1 MVLHEFE
8 TNAGGSFTA
17 GGGTPFQLT
26 TDRVGTFYQVS
37 AGLAASA
44 LNSGLLGFIRGD
56 YRFGDKLNGAA
67 VVGGL
72 RYTFRPTK

>member
-8 TNAGGSFTA
+8 TSAGGSFTSV
-17 GGGTPFQLT
+17 GGTPFQLT

-44 LNSGLLGFIRGD
+44 MTNGLLGFVRGD

-67 VVGGL
+67 VVAGM
-72 RYTFRPTK
+72 RYTFGPTK